1 MRRFLSSLLLLCAVL
16 LGAQLIP
23 AGVAYAQSETFY
35 RAWDMNGAGTTCD
48 GLTFEAGPTT
58 FGNRVN
64 DLIEISGGRETTT
77 PTWTPSASSC
87 QSTLLS
93 TRTRN
98 SSSTLTFNISN
109 VPAGTYAI
117 YVWQVTRTSGLYGV
131 EVYLDVEGTRVG
143 TVTNGSSVG
152 AWTRARIGEY
162 TFNGSGNL
170 DFVSDGV
177 NGEDGA
183 PAFGAIEL
191 WTVNPTPTPTNT
203 HTPTHTPTP
212 TNTPTN
218 TPTPTDTPTNTPV
231 PPTDTPTP
239 TVTDTPTETPTGTP
253 PPTETPTPTHTSLP
267 ATETPT
273 NTPDVPTDTPTP
285 TNTPDPNATPTP
297 TSTPTPTP
305 TPTDEPYV
313 YATAIPGT
321 GTPMGQMTRF
331 DYTVNAG
338 DVHISNLLT
347 ILLFSLWAFFLM
359 LVFGWALLWRRRP

>member
-1 MRRFLSSLLLLCAVL
+1 MRVFRWLTPI
-16 LGAQLIP
+16 LICVMMAIAIVP
-23 AGVAYAQSETFY
+23 PRLVYAQSETFY
-35 RAWDMNGAGTTCD
+35 RAWDMNGSGTTCNS
-48 GLTFEAGPTT
+48 LTYEAGPTS
-58 FGNRVN
+58 FGTRVN
-64 DLIEISGGRETTT
+64 DLIEVSGGRETTT
-77 PTWTPSASSC
+77 PTWSPAASSC
-87 QSTLLS
+87 ESTLLS

-177 NGEDGA
+177 NGEDGS

-203 HTPTHTPTP
+203 HIPTHTPTP

-231 PPTDTPTP
+231 PPTETPTP

-253 PPTETPTPTHTSLP
+253 IPTETPTPTDTPEP

-273 NTPDVPTDTPTP
+273 LTPEVPTDTPTP
-285 TNTPDPNATPTP
+285 TDTPDPNATQTP
-297 TSTPTPTP
+297 TSTPTPTNTP
-305 TPTDEPYV
+305 TPDPV
-313 YATAIPGT
+313 VHIPLSG
-321 GTPMGQMTRF
+321 GQGGAF
-331 DYTVNAG
+331 VFEASAG
-338 DVHISNLLT
+338 DVMIVVLLLVFLLLT
-347 ILLFSLWAFFLM
+347 VFD
-359 LVFGWALLWRRRP
+359 LVRDLRS